1 MATVQ
6 SYTKTGVDNKV
17 ASRSNVTLTYS
28 GTGTPE
34 LSAFPDAKTG
44 DVIERTSDRA
54 QWRVLGNTLVSLGHI
69 VTKVN
74 GLTGEVNLTAAELN
88 ASPTGHKHTIA
99 DITDLTVSKTVTADH
114 VVQRTTDGNITVPTT
129 PNANTSAASKSYVD
143 SQVSGIVDV
152 SHTHTKSD
160 ITDLET
166 ISTTATANHIVKR
179 ITGGNIT
186 VPTTPN
192 ASGSATSKS
201 YVDTEVAKK
210 ANTSHTHGISD
221 VSGLQEAL
229 NSAGSSVHTH
239 VSSDVTDAVYGDV
252 TTSPERLVKTDVNG
266 YLRAPAV
273 PTAATH
279 AVSKHYVDTEVG
291 KKANTSHTHTISQ
304 ITDLAVSTGATADH
318 VVKRITSGNITVPT
332 TPNANTSA
340 TSKSYVD
347 SQVSTKAN
355 ASHTHTISDI
365 TDLTV
370 STGVTAN
377 HVPKRLTSGDISVP
391 TTPSGVGSAT
401 SKSYVDAEVGKKA
414 NSSHTH
420 AIADVSGLQEALAA
434 AGTSEHTH
442 VSSEITDS
450 VYGNSTSSPNRLVK
464 TGTDGYLQAPITPTA
479 SSHSASK
486 SYVDTEVG
494 KKANTSHTHTKSQI
508 TDLETI
514 STTATADHVVKR
526 ITSGNIT
533 VPTTPNASTSAAS
546 KSYVDT
552 EVGKKANTSHTH
564 TKSNITDLETIS
576 TAATGNHIVKRNT
589 DGNITVPATPAAT
602 TSATSKSYV
611 DTEVGKKANTSHTH
625 TKSQITDL
633 ETISTQATVN
643 HLVKRVTSGEILVPH
658 TPTFVNSAASK
669 YYVETWTP
677 KIQIVNSLPS
687 TPEEGVVYFVREAT

>member
-74 GLTGEVNLTAAELN
+74 GLTGDVNITAAELN

-143 SQVSGIVDV
+143 SQVSGIVDT

-279 AVSKHYVDTEVG
+279 AVSKH
-291 KKANTSHTHTISQ
+291 
-304 ITDLAVSTGATADH
+304 
-318 VVKRITSGNITVPT
+318 
-332 TPNANTSA
+332 
-340 TSKSYVD
+340 
-347 SQVSTKAN
+347 
-355 ASHTHTISDI
+355 
-365 TDLTV
+365 
-370 STGVTAN
+370 
-377 HVPKRLTSGDISVP
+377 
-391 TTPSGVGSAT
+391 
-401 SKSYVDAEVGKKA
+401 
-414 NSSHTH
+414 
-420 AIADVSGLQEALAA
+420 
-434 AGTSEHTH
+434 
-442 VSSEITDS
+442 
-450 VYGNSTSSPNRLVK
+450 
-464 TGTDGYLQAPITPTA
+464 
-479 SSHSASK
+479 
-486 SYVDTEVG
+486 YVDTEVG